1 MPVYSHSRLGVYEVC
16 PRQYH
21 FQYVERVPMP
31 EVVTAETFLG
41 SHVHAALEEL
51 YAAVRQRAIPEL
63 ERLLEGYHQ
72 RWSRAWTDDILIR
85 RTETSADDYRR
96 QGEELLTA
104 YYRRY
109 YPFDRDRTVSVERL
123 VMFPL
128 AEERRIWFQGFVDR
142 LSVTR
147 DGLWQIHDYKTGRW
161 LPTPEDLDD
170 DRQLAL
176 YQIGI
181 QRDFPIEAKRVELVW
196 HFLAHDVELRS
207 RRDAEALQGLAA
219 HTLALIDTIEADRR
233 YAAVTGPHCDRC
245 SYRAIC
251 PAWGAAPAQLSFD
264 FVS

>member
-1 MPVYSHSRLGVYEVC
+1 
-16 PRQYH
+16 
-21 FQYVERVPMP
+21 
-31 EVVTAETFLG
+31 
-41 SHVHAALEEL
+41 
-51 YAAVRQRAIPEL
+51 
-63 ERLLEGYHQ
+63 
-72 RWSRAWTDDILIR
+72 
-85 RTETSADDYRR
+85 R
-96 QGEELLTA
+96 QGQELLTA

-161 LPTPEDLDD
+161 LPSPEDLDHD
-170 DRQLAL
+170 PHLAL

-181 QRDFPIEAKRVELVW
+181 QRDFPTRATRVDRAC
-196 HFLAHDVELRS
+196 HSPATDVELRS
-207 RRDAEALQGLAA
+207 RGDAEALQELAA

-251 PAWGAAPAQLSFD
+251 PAWG
-264 FVS
+264 